1 MGERKGKARFDTYEI
16 DNPGKPFGTYPEA
29 YDRKQELV
37 KDGYR
42 VKLRK
47 DADGA
52 WAVFKK
58 NDKLFHNNKRS

>member
-16 DNPGKPFGTYPEA
+16 DNPGKPMGTYAEA
-29 YDRKQELV
+29 YERKQELV
-37 KDGYR
+37 KQGYR

-52 WAVFKK
+52 WVVFRK
-58 NDKLFHNNKRS
+58 NDKLFHNNKGS